1 MPEPCCMNIKT
12 FTLTVF
18 LLAALFVAGARF
30 YSGSLSEI
38 LIRYAWSETQQT
50 QAGIRPWPWVGSYP
64 VAEIDFPDSGH
75 NMVIMSGSS
84 PAVLAVAPLW
94 NEGTHRP
101 GMPGISL
108 ISGDYHTRFGF
119 LKNIKPGDS
128 FNLRTMAGD
137 EKRYVIEDLQIVED
151 APMQIKGGDQDSIVI
166 LSTAY
171 PFKSGSPDNVYEK
184 AMHLVAVAR
193 EVRSGPVRFADLK

>member
-1 MPEPCCMNIKT
+1 MTIKT
-12 FTLTVF
+12 FTLTLF
-18 LLAALFVAGARF
+18 LLATVLFAGGRF
-30 YSGSLSEI
+30 YSAPLSEM
-38 LIRYAWSETQQT
+38 LIRHAWRETQQA
-50 QAGIRPWPWVGSYP
+50 QAGIRPWPWIGSYP

-101 GMPGISL
+101 GAPGISL

-128 FNLRTMAGD
+128 FDLHTASGD
-137 EKRYVIEDLQIVED
+137 EKHYVIENLQVVED
-151 APMQIKGGDQDSIVI
+151 APMQIRGGDQESIIV

-171 PFKSGSPDNVYEK
+171 PFKSGSPDNIYGK
-184 AMHLVAVAR
+184 TMHLVAVAR
-193 EVRSGPVRFADLK
+193 EVLPGPERFADLK